1 MNRYS
6 WKSFIDCY
14 LCNIACYIIS
24 YKQCCMTDETIER
37 KGKVVFLICTE
48 IKAAKILVFKAI
60 KAL

>member
-1 MNRYS
+1 MAS
-6 WKSFIDCY
+6 
-14 LCNIACYIIS
+14 YIILD
-24 YKQCCMTDETIER
+24 KQCCMTDETIKR